1 MQVTAWHPRSRIF
14 SSAHGITSTACSS
27 VPTLIM
33 LIAVA
38 VLVVVIIVFELIYYQ
53 LVVYFDN
60 GGEWHDWLWQLSVED
75 FKCLLTSFV
84 QALLARFFQPSSNT
98 LAASGSSEPLLSNVQ
113 ARTLPPPY
121 FVCHISF
128 HRLQYIDWYFWRW
141 TALTSNLTVT
151 INRSA
156 YRDRPSYSNYH
167 SSTVSNSRSPYRL

>member
-1 MQVTAWHPRSRIF
+1 MELPPPPPLPAD
-14 SSAHGITSTACSS
+14 A
-27 VPTLIM
+27 VPTLIK

-38 VLVVVIIVFELIYYQ
+38 ILVIIIVVFDLIYYQ
-53 LVVYFDN
+53 LVVYLGDSDI
-60 GGEWHDWLWQLSVED
+60 GLYGEWHDSLWRLSMED
-75 FKCLLTSFV
+75 FKCLLASFI
-84 QALLARFFQPSSNT
+84 QALLPSFFQPSSNT
-98 LAASGSSEPLLSNVQ
+98 LAASGSLEPLLSNVQ

-128 HRLQYIDWYFWRW
+128 HHLQYIDWYFLRW

-167 SSTVSNSRSPYRL
+167 SSTVSISRSPYRL